1 MKAKW
6 ITPEIVRL
14 AKRLRELGYW
24 KEIRQGDW
32 YLPTKAHKFPYLHMN
47 MVPYDT
53 NHPDNSPCPIP
64 IPTLTEILDWLAE
77 HTKETA
83 VDMPT
88 LHCDKISA
96 GDVWIC
102 WIDKGEY
109 YVGDT
114 PGEAA
119 MLAMLKIMEVENE

>member
-1 MKAKW
+1 MKPEW
-6 ITPEIVRL
+6 ITPEVVRL
-14 AKRLRELGYW
+14 ARRLNDAGYQKDI
-24 KEIRQGDW
+24 KEGDW
-32 YLPTKAHKFPYLHMN
+32 Y
-47 MVPYDT
+47 MVKGHWRPALST
-53 NHPDNSPCPIP
+53 GEMGGATVKQQGGGLIP

-114 PGEAA
+114 PTEAA
-119 MLAMLKIMEVENE
+119 MLAMLKILEVENE